1 MDAGGFLVTGG
12 TGFFGRAMLRYW
24 MSVESSDIDRIVV
37 ISRSPKKFLIEHP
50 EFGAFNKLQLLEG
63 DISKPESLPA
73 LKNITYVIHAA
84 TDSTN
89 GPSLSPLE
97 RFEQILH
104 GTENILKYAVRC
116 GARRFLLT
124 SSGGVYGAQPQNLE
138 RIPEEYLGIPD
149 PLNPNNAYSIA
160 KRSAEHLCAL
170 YQESFDIDVVIARC
184 FAFVGQDLPLDVHFA
199 IGNFIRDAMAGT
211 DINVSGDGSPIRSY
225 MDQRDLAQWLVTLV
239 KSGQRGAAYNV
250 GSDQEI
256 SIHDLAH
263 LVKDC
268 INQNLN
274 VNIANQKNDGSFR
287 NRYVP
292 SIELARRDVGLG
304 LNFTLRES
312 IIKVFETLKDGK

>member
-1 MDAGGFLVTGG
+1 MSKASFLVTGG
-12 TGFFGRAMLRYW
+12 TGFFGRALLRYW
-24 MSVESSDIDRIVV
+24 MSAESSELDRIVV
-37 ISRSPKKFLIEHP
+37 ISRSPKKFLHEYP
-50 EFGAFNKLQLLEG
+50 QFGAFNKLQLVEG
-63 DISKPESLPA
+63 DISKPENLPA

-89 GPSLSPLE
+89 GPSLTPLE
-97 RFEQILH
+97 RFEQIVH

-138 RIPEEYLGIPD
+138 RIPEGYFGIPD

-170 YQESFDIDVVIARC
+170 YQESFGIDVVIARC

-225 MDQRDLAQWLVTLV
+225 MDQRDLAEWLVTLV
-239 KSGQRGAAYNV
+239 KLGQRGSAYNV
-250 GSDQEI
+250 GSDQAI
-256 SIHDLAH
+256 NIRDLAH

-268 INQNLN
+268 INPNLK
-274 VNIANQKNDGSFR
+274 VNIANHKSDGSFR

-292 SIELARRDVGLG
+292 SIDSARHDLGLG
-304 LNFTLRES
+304 LNYTLRDS
-312 IIKVFETLKDGK
+312 IINVFETLTAQK